1 VSRIALQRNLVFG
14 NEKSDVEGATA
25 HGECGQSSQ
34 PDQYERIQ
42 QGAQASGLQFAGPQ
56 IVTCSVDDL
65 CPHRSYERHGLSVS
79 AMQLA
84 ALARLEEAAFHD
96 PLVITRERTLIDGYG
111 RWELAKQRGRHPV
124 ICIEYDLTE
133 AEALR
138 WLIQAHLSS
147 RG

>member
-1 VSRIALQRNLVFG
+1 MFG

-42 QGAQASGLQFAGPQ
+42 HGAQASGLQFAGPR
-56 IVTCSVDDL
+56 IMTCSVEDFRRH
-65 CPHRSYERHGLSVS
+65 PSYARHGLSVS
-79 AMQLA
+79 AAQLA
-84 ALARLEEAAFHD
+84 ALARLGEAAFHD
-96 PLVITRERTLIDGYG
+96 PLVITRDRTVIDGYG
-111 RWELAKQRGRHPV
+111 RWELAKRCGNRQV
-124 ICIEYDLTE
+124 TCIEYDLTE

-147 RG
+147 RGLNAPAI